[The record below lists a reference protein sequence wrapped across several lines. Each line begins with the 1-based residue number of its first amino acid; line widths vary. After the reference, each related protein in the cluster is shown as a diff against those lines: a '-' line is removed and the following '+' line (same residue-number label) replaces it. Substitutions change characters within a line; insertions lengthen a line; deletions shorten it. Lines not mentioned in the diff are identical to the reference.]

1 MNKKKIEKI
10 LLSFLMVISFVS
22 TSFVQ
27 FQNVNAVSYTMN
39 TYNYLNGVANKK
51 GAMMNDGTVLDE
63 SSYSGITVLLTT
75 SGRYLYCLEH
85 GKDVHN
91 GSGYVDGDAID
102 LIEEAQKTLKFQLI
116 KKEI

>member
-63 SSYSGITVLLTT
+63 SSYSGITVLLDIYTVLNMEKMFIMV
-75 SGRYLYCLEH
+75 RDMLM
-85 GKDVHN
+85 VM
-91 GSGYVDGDAID
+91 
-102 LIEEAQKTLKFQLI
+102 QLI
-116 KKEI
+116 